1 MSKELKTEIVITRTT
16 TQLKSDFENY
26 ADSKNSTV
34 SQLLR
39 DYMTKCVKQSKQ

>member
-1 MSKELKTEIVITRTT
+1 MKNKAVITRTSD
-16 TQLKSDFENY
+16 QLKKDFEKY